1 MTYFL
6 TEENNFGVHS
16 LTESSFA
23 SPSGVT
29 SPVNPTAADIPDK
42 PRKGDD
48 GAVHTEKV
56 KKREVSASRS
66 DVDTYEL
73 SEQIPSAIPPRL
85 HTVTSHTH
93 TPSIGS
99 NVSPSVSTPSS
110 PRHNLS
116 SSAISDDSELDLS
129 SHHEEDESS
138 TVNRSFPQL
147 VMPRVNMPRRKAF
160 TETGRTMGK
169 LKVMVVGDSGNFPSE
184 CSNVGIGKSSLIQAI
199 LDASPDI
206 VHYDPPQPAVSL
218 SSSSASSSFI
228 KPSLSRRATLDQPA
242 IPPTESILEIKASTR
257 AYPTWWKQETERDLK
272 NSRPSITRR
281 ESIGEVLE
289 RNIVFVDTP
298 GYGSSDDVHLPHEKW
313 LMQFNDVLARV
324 SGYIEENYEKVN
336 GLLNSSASRTDLLSL
351 FSNGINTVDLV
362 IYVVLHR
369 KAPQHPHTKAN

>member
-23 SPSGVT
+23 SPSGVM
-29 SPVNPTAADIPDK
+29 SPVTPSVADIPDK
-42 PRKGDD
+42 PRMGDD
-48 GAVHTEKV
+48 GPPHTEKV
-56 KKREVSASRS
+56 KKRDVSASRS

-85 HTVTSHTH
+85 HTATSHTH

-160 TETGRTMGK
+160 TETGRIMGK
-169 LKVMVVGDSGNFPSE
+169 LKVMVVGDSGISLSE
-184 CSNVGIGKSSLIQAI
+184 RSNVGIGKSSLIQAI

-206 VHYDPPQPAVSL
+206 VHYDPPQPAISP
-218 SSSSASSSFI
+218 SSSSTSSSFI
-228 KPSLSRRATLDQPA
+228 KPSLSRRATLDQTA
-242 IPPTESILEIKASTR
+242 IPPTETILEIKASTR

-298 GYGSSDDVHLPHEKW
+298 GYGSSDDVSP
-313 LMQFNDVLARV
+313 
-324 SGYIEENYEKVN
+324 S
-336 GLLNSSASRTDLLSL
+336 
-351 FSNGINTVDLV
+351 
-362 IYVVLHR
+362 
-369 KAPQHPHTKAN
+369 